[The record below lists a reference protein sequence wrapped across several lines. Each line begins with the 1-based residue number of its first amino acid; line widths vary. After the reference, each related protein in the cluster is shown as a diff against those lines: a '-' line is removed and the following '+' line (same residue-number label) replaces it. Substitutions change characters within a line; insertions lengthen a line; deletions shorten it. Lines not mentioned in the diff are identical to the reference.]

1 MRGRGWARDIISHFL
16 IVSLLGVGLLLLH
29 KKAMNTPELK
39 DESWISTV
47 FTIAF
52 ILDSDGY
59 RFYWTGL
66 YALDWNVALGTLKAW
81 LALTVCVAFICLN
94 VPKTTRDM
102 A

>member
-52 ILDSDGY
+52 ILLILMVIVFIGQVFTRVRLERFRPGNAESLARLDRMRRFHLPERY
-59 RFYWTGL
+59 RK
-66 YALDWNVALGTLKAW
+66 D
-81 LALTVCVAFICLN
+81 
-94 VPKTTRDM
+94 
-102 A
+102 